1 MRQDCYRGRNE
12 SSENLKGE
20 MIAALIAS
28 RLCELMLSSRL
39 LFAEIVGYL
48 ETIVLYSMF
57 SSRQFQTFGFFLFS
71 IFFI

>member
-1 MRQDCYRGRNE
+1 
-12 SSENLKGE
+12 
-20 MIAALIAS
+20 MIAALIAES
-28 RLCELMLSSRL
+28 LCELMLSSRL

>member
-1 MRQDCYRGRNE
+1 
-12 SSENLKGE
+12 
-20 MIAALIAS
+20 MIAALIAES
-28 RLCELMLSSRL
+28 LCELMLSSCL

>member
-12 SSENLKGE
+12 SSENPKGE

-28 RLCELMLSSRL
+28 SLCELMLSSRL